1 MINSMAIRDF
11 WDFEHYGCWC
21 IEKKGYGPAVDEVDF
36 ACLGIYRFYCVLR
49 LQQCWRCM
57 LSTKY
62 VGDKFEMLVTFS
74 NVLVKFTI

>member
-36 ACLGIYRFYCVLR
+36 ACLGIYRFYCVLS
-49 LQQCWRCM
+49 LQRCW
-57 LSTKY
+57 
-62 VGDKFEMLVTFS
+62 
-74 NVLVKFTI
+74 

>member
-36 ACLGIYRFYCVLR
+36 ACLGIYRLR
-49 LQQCWRCM
+49 
-57 LSTKY
+57 
-62 VGDKFEMLVTFS
+62 FEGTMMLVTH
-74 NVLVKFTI
+74 VVEEIC

>member
-36 ACLGIYRFYCVLR
+36 ACLGIYR
-49 LQQCWRCM
+49 
-57 LSTKY
+57 
-62 VGDKFEMLVTFS
+62 
-74 NVLVKFTI
+74 

>member
-36 ACLGIYRFYCVLR
+36 ACLGIYRSSGYID
-49 LQQCWRCM
+49 
-57 LSTKY
+57 
-62 VGDKFEMLVTFS
+62 VGDEF
-74 NVLVKFTI
+74 